1 MVFSSLKSKIALGFD
16 RIRRAMPPDGCPV
29 FPEAPD
35 PSAPAGPGPA
45 LPADKDELIRSMTR
59 ALRVAFKMASMYN
72 PDHPAFK
79 SSVNDLLAKV
89 EALFAFINPLSIGFS
104 PHALLIDGR
113 FWEGERTYMDLAQLF
128 HFRKIRRL
136 EIRPGLPHTEFMRF
150 ASKIMLPVKMF
161 IKEGGAQAIVKRE
174 AIIHIAVDTL
184 DYKVLLQGEGEE
196 IKDIWP
202 YLLMEAV
209 EEDDSAKFEELAGS
223 FGKVVGKFNT
233 EDLIQNEELHKNF
246 TRFFHYLKDSSQ
258 EKYRLASKQLLK
270 TIVSAR
276 KTPAESKF
284 ENLKL
289 LISDLGEEDLASTLW
304 EEIIGND
311 KFDSL
316 SFSIFSRIID
326 KERHKKIATSL
337 HALFH
342 TENPQ
347 NRRAETESK
356 LRILMSGMSSSL
368 HSEIY
373 RQTLSNLLNE
383 IDFEQRLALD
393 HTLLQRNYR
402 FLLLVLLSRESQ
414 RERILVQ
421 IDRVGEE
428 WERIVQENDFE
439 FLLAYHEVLESRSS
453 DLAAEAPLGEALR
466 SIAEH
471 VEGCLLQGE
480 TRPEIDTFVERLG
493 RSLHDWDAYEATV
506 FKDRIVSPSLL
517 RACFLFFPDEA
528 EAFEAAIKKRS
539 SDSELLGRLADA
551 LRLIDTPRSLDLL
564 KRIYEAGDAG
574 VKVKALQAMQNLKE
588 YDEAFLFPI
597 LARTNELLQAE
608 ALVLLMRHERTK
620 HVAFTKL
627 FGLASPYGIRNR
639 TLLRSLGIVSRYG
652 LREAAPYI
660 IPLTERK
667 DFWNRKVRQAAEKLL
682 ETWGLEIWREG

>member
-1 MVFSSLKSKIALGFD
+1 MA
-16 RIRRAMPPDGCPV
+16 
-29 FPEAPD
+29 
-35 PSAPAGPGPA
+35 PGPA
-45 LPADKDELIRSMTR
+45 APCPPLPADKDELIRLMTR

-89 EALFAFINPLSIGFS
+89 EALFVFINPLSIGFS

-136 EIRPGLPHTEFMRF
+136 EIRPGLPHAEFMRF
-150 ASKIMLPVKMF
+150 ASKFMLPVKMF
-161 IKEGGAQAIVKRE
+161 IKEGGAQAIIKRE
-174 AIIHIAVDTL
+174 CVLHISVDTL

-209 EEDDSAKFEELAGS
+209 EENDSAKFEELAGS
-223 FGKVVGKFNT
+223 FGRVVGKFNT

-246 TRFFHYLKDSSQ
+246 AKFFHYLKETSE
-258 EKYRLASKQLLK
+258 EKHRVASKQLLK

-289 LISDLGEEDLASTLW
+289 LISDLNEEDLASTLW
-304 EEIIGND
+304 EEILGND

-356 LRILMSGMSSSL
+356 LRTLMSGMSSSL

-383 IDFEQRLALD
+383 IDFEQKLALD
-393 HTLLQRNYR
+393 HILLQRNYR
-402 FLLLVLLSRESQ
+402 FLLLVLLSQDCQ
-414 RERILVQ
+414 RERVLAQ
-421 IDRVGEE
+421 IKRVGEE
-428 WERIVQENDFE
+428 WERVVQENDFE
-439 FLLAYHEVLESRSS
+439 FLLAYHEVLEAHSS
-453 DLAAEAPLGEALR
+453 DLAAEAPVAEALHA
-466 SIAEH
+466 IAAH

-480 TRPEIDTFVERLG
+480 TRPELDAFIERLG
-493 RSLHDWDAYEATV
+493 RSLHDWEAYAATV
-506 FKDRIVSPSLL
+506 FKDRIVSASLL
-517 RACFLFFPDEA
+517 RACFRFFPEEA

-539 SDSELLGRLADA
+539 SDGELLGRLADA

-564 KRIYEAGDAG
+564 KRIFEAGDAAA
-574 VKVKALQAMQNLKE
+574 KVKALQAMQNLKE

-597 LARTNELLQAE
+597 LAKRNELLQAE

-627 FGLASPYGIRNR
+627 FGIASPYGIRNR
-639 TLLRSLGIVSRYG
+639 TLLRNLGIVSRYG
-652 LREAAPYI
+652 LREAAPYVAR
-660 IPLTERK
+660 LTERK

-682 ETWGLEIWREG
+682 ESWGLEVWREG

>member
-1 MVFSSLKSKIALGFD
+1 MSPESDG
-16 RIRRAMPPDGCPV
+16 RRP
-29 FPEAPD
+29 
-35 PSAPAGPGPA
+35 APAGPAAPSA
-45 LPADKDELIRSMTR
+45 PPPPPPLPTDKDELIRSMTR
-59 ALRVAFKMASMYN
+59 SLRVAFKMASMYH

-79 SSVNDLLAKV
+79 SSANELLAKV
-89 EALFAFINPLSIGFS
+89 EALFAWVNPLSIGFS
-104 PHALLIDGR
+104 PHALLIDNR

-128 HFRKIRRL
+128 HFRKIKRL
-136 EIRPGLPHTEFMRF
+136 EFRPGLGHDEFMRF

-161 IKEGGAQAIVKRE
+161 IKEGGAAAIVQRE
-174 AIIHIAVDTL
+174 AITHIAVDTL
-184 DYKVLLQGEGEE
+184 DYSVLLQGEGEE

-209 EEDDSAKFEELAGS
+209 EENDAAKFEELAGS

-246 TRFFHYLKDSSQ
+246 AQFFHYLKETSE
-258 EKYRLASKQLLK
+258 EKHRVASKQLLK

-276 KTPAESKF
+276 KTPTEAKF

-289 LISDLGEEDLASTLW
+289 LISDLSEEDLASTLW

-337 HALFH
+337 HALFQS
-342 TENPQ
+342 EDPQ

-356 LRILMSGMSSSL
+356 IRILMSGMSSSL

-383 IDFEQRLALD
+383 ISFDQKLVLD
-393 HTLLQRNYR
+393 RPLLQRNYR
-402 FLLLVLLSRESQ
+402 FLLLTLLSQEYAK
-414 RERILVQ
+414 ETAAVDLKRIA
-421 IDRVGEE
+421 EE
-428 WERIVQENDFE
+428 WERVVQEADLA
-439 FLLAYHEVLESRSS
+439 FLLAFQEVLDGRAV
-453 DLAAEAPLGEALR
+453 DLAGEPAYEEARR
-466 SIAEH
+466 SVAEH
-471 VEGCLLQGE
+471 VEGCLLRGE
-480 TRPEIDTFVERLG
+480 ARPELDALVDKLG
-493 RSLHDWDAYEATV
+493 VSLYGREVYADTV
-506 FKDRIVSPSLL
+506 FKDRVVSASLL
-517 RACFLFFPDEA
+517 RAVFRFFP
-528 EAFEAAIKKRS
+528 EAAADVQAAVKKKA

-551 LRLIDTPRSLDLL
+551 LKLIDTPVSLETLE
-564 KRIYEAGDAG
+564 RIFEAGDAA

-597 LARTNELLQAE
+597 LEKKNELIQAE

-627 FGLASPYGIRNR
+627 FGLASPYGLRNR
-639 TLLRSLGIVSRYG
+639 ALLRNLGIVERYG
-652 LREAAPYI
+652 LREAAPYVA
-660 IPLTERK
+660 PLAERK
-667 DFWNRKVRQAAEKLL
+667 DFWNRKVRLEAGRLL
-682 ETWGLEIWREG
+682 EKWREG

>member
-1 MVFSSLKSKIALGFD
+1 LSSDGPAAPE
-16 RIRRAMPPDGCPV
+16 RPDQ
-29 FPEAPD
+29 
-35 PSAPAGPGPA
+35 SAPAGPSAPI
-45 LPADKDELIRSMTR
+45 PADKDELIRSMAR
-59 ALRVAFKMASMYN
+59 AMRVAFKMASMYN

-79 SSVNDLLAKV
+79 SSVNDLLVKL
-89 EALFAFINPLSIGFS
+89 ETLFVYINPLTIGFS

-128 HFRKIRRL
+128 HFRKIKRL
-136 EIRPGLPHTEFMRF
+136 EIRPGLQHDEFMRF

-161 IKEGGAQAIVKRE
+161 IKEGGVQAIIKRE
-174 AIIHIAVDTL
+174 TIIHIAVDTL
-184 DYKVLLQGEGEE
+184 DYSILLQGEGEE

-209 EEDDSAKFEELAGS
+209 EENDQDKLAELAGS

-246 TRFFHYLKDSSQ
+246 AKFFHYLKTTSE
-258 EKYRLASKQLLK
+258 EKHRVASKQLLK
-270 TIVSAR
+270 TIVSTR
-276 KTPAESKF
+276 KTPTESKF

-289 LISDLGEEDLASTLW
+289 LISDLSEEDLASTLW

-342 TENPQ
+342 GENPK

-383 IDFEQRLALD
+383 IAFDQKLALD
-393 HTLLQRNYR
+393 HQLLQRNYR
-402 FLLLVLLSRESQ
+402 FLLLVLLSQEAQ
-414 RERILVQ
+414 RDQALAQ
-421 IDRVGEE
+421 IKRVGEE

-439 FLLAYHEVLESRSS
+439 FLLAYLEVLEARSS
-453 DLAAEAPLGEALR
+453 DLAAEPPVGQALR
-466 SIAEH
+466 SISEH
-471 VEGCLLQGE
+471 VEGCLLKGE
-480 TRPEIDTFVERLG
+480 SQPELDTFIQRLG
-493 RSLHDWDAYEATV
+493 RSLHDWPSYAATV

-517 RACFLFFPDEA
+517 RACFRFFPDEA
-528 EAFEAAIKKRS
+528 EAFDAAIKKRS
-539 SDSELLGRLADA
+539 SDSELLGRIADS
-551 LRLIDTPRSLDLL
+551 LRTIDTPRSLEVL
-564 KRIYEAGDAG
+564 KKVYKAGDAG
-574 VKVKALQAMQNLKE
+574 VKVRALQAMQNLKE

-597 LARTNELLQAE
+597 LEKKNELLQAE

-627 FGLASPYGIRNR
+627 FGLASPYGLRNK
-639 TLLRSLGIVSRYG
+639 TLLRNLAIVDRYG
-652 LREAAPYI
+652 LREAALYVA
-660 IPLTERK
+660 PLAERG
-667 DFWNRKVRQAAEKLL
+667 DFWNRKVRQAAQRLLDKWGL
-682 ETWGLEIWREG
+682 ETWRAR

>member
-1 MVFSSLKSKIALGFD
+1 MS
-16 RIRRAMPPDGCPV
+16 PDGGPRV
-29 FPEAPD
+29 PATPD
-35 PSAPAGPGPA
+35 PSVPAGPGPP
-45 LPADKDELIRSMTR
+45 LPADKDELIRLMTR

-72 PDHPAFK
+72 AEHPAFK

-89 EALFAFINPLSIGFS
+89 EALFAYVNPLSIGFS

-128 HFRKIRRL
+128 HFRKVKRL
-136 EIRPGLPHTEFMRF
+136 EIRPGLPHAEFMRF
-150 ASKIMLPVKMF
+150 ASKFMLPVKMF
-161 IKEGGAQAIVKRE
+161 IKEGGGQAIIKRE
-174 AIIHIAVDTL
+174 TIIHIAVDTL
-184 DYKVLLQGEGEE
+184 DYSVLLQGEGEE

-209 EEDDSAKFEELAGS
+209 EENDSAKFEELAGS

-246 TRFFHYLKDSSQ
+246 AKFFHYLKTTSE
-258 EKYRLASKQLLK
+258 EKHRVASKQLLK
-270 TIVSAR
+270 TIVSTR
-276 KTPAESKF
+276 KTPTESKF

-289 LISDLGEEDLASTLW
+289 LIADLNEEDLASTLW

-342 TENPQ
+342 SENPQ
-347 NRRAETESK
+347 NRRAETGSK

-383 IDFEQRLALD
+383 IAFDQKLALD
-393 HTLLQRNYR
+393 HQLLQRNYR
-402 FLLLVLLSRESQ
+402 FLLLVLLSQEAQ
-414 RERILVQ
+414 REQALVL
-421 IDRVGEE
+421 IKRVGEE
-428 WERIVQENDFE
+428 WERIIQENDFE
-439 FLLAYHEVLESRSS
+439 FLLAYHEVLEGRSS
-453 DLAAEAPLGEALR
+453 DLAAEAPVGEALR

-471 VEGCLLQGE
+471 VEGCVLRGE
-480 TRPEIDTFVERLG
+480 SRPELDTFIDRLG
-493 RSLHDWDAYEATV
+493 RSLHDWESYAGTV

-517 RACFLFFPDEA
+517 RACFRFFPDQA
-528 EAFEAAIKKRS
+528 EAFDKAIKKRS
-539 SDSELLGRLADA
+539 SDSELLGRIADA
-551 LRLIDTPRSLDLL
+551 LRVIDTPRSLDLL
-564 KRIYEAGDAG
+564 KEVFEAGDAG
-574 VKVKALQAMQNLKE
+574 VRIKVLQAMQNLKE

-597 LARTNELLQAE
+597 LAKKNELLQAE
-608 ALVLLMRHERTK
+608 ALVLLLRHERTK

-627 FGLASPYGIRNR
+627 FAIASPYGFRNKTLIRNI
-639 TLLRSLGIVSRYG
+639 GIVDRYG
-652 LREAAPYI
+652 LREAAPYVAA
-660 IPLTERK
+660 LTERK
-667 DFWNRKVRQAAEKLL
+667 DFWNRKVRQAAERLL
-682 ETWGLEIWREG
+682 EKWGLEIWREG

>member
-1 MVFSSLKSKIALGFD
+1 LSTEGGTKA
-16 RIRRAMPPDGCPV
+16 
-29 FPEAPD
+29 PEAPD
-35 PSAPAGPGPA
+35 PSATASPCPP

-89 EALFAFINPLSIGFS
+89 EALFAYVNPLSIGFS

-136 EIRPGLPHTEFMRF
+136 EIRPGLGHDEFMRF

-174 AIIHIAVDTL
+174 NILHIAVDTL
-184 DYKVLLQGEGEE
+184 DYSVLLQGEGEE

-202 YLLMEAV
+202 YLLMEAA
-209 EEDDSAKFEELAGS
+209 EENDGAKFEELADS
-223 FGKVVGKFNT
+223 FGKVVGKFNS
-233 EDLIQNEELHKNF
+233 EDLVQNEELHKNF
-246 TRFFHYLKDSSQ
+246 TKFFHYLKDSSE
-258 EKYRLASKQLLK
+258 EKYRVASKQLLK

-276 KTPAESKF
+276 KTPTESKF

-289 LISDLGEEDLASTLW
+289 LIADLNEEDLASTLW

-383 IDFEQRLALD
+383 IDFEQKLALD
-393 HTLLQRNYR
+393 HMLLQRNYR
-402 FLLLVLLSRESQ
+402 FLLLTLLAREGPREQVLAE
-414 RERILVQ
+414 IKH
-421 IDRVGEE
+421 IGEE

-453 DLAAEAPLGEALR
+453 ELAAEAPVGEALR
-466 SIAEH
+466 AIAEH

-480 TRPEIDTFVERLG
+480 TRPELDAFIERLG
-493 RSLHDWDAYEATV
+493 RSLHDWDAYAATV

-517 RACFLFFPDEA
+517 RACLRFFPDQA
-528 EAFEAAIKKRS
+528 EAFDAAIKKRS

-551 LRLIDTPRSLDLL
+551 LRVIDTPRSLELL
-564 KRIYEAGDAG
+564 KKIFEAGDNAA
-574 VKVKALQAMQNLKE
+574 KVKSLQAMQNLKE

-597 LARTNELLQAE
+597 LAKRNELLQAE
-608 ALVLLMRHERTK
+608 ALILLMRHERTK

-627 FGLASPYGIRNR
+627 FAIASPYGIRNR
-639 TLLRSLGIVSRYG
+639 ALLRNLGIVSRYG
-652 LREAAPYI
+652 LREAAPYVA
-660 IPLTERK
+660 PLTERK

-682 ETWGLEIWREG
+682 ESWGLEIWREG

>member
-1 MVFSSLKSKIALGFD
+1 MS
-16 RIRRAMPPDGCPV
+16 PDGGPRV
-29 FPEAPD
+29 PATPD
-35 PSAPAGPGPA
+35 PSVPAGPGPP
-45 LPADKDELIRSMTR
+45 LPADKDELIRLMTR

-72 PDHPAFK
+72 AEHPAFK

-89 EALFAFINPLSIGFS
+89 EALFAYVNPLSIGFS

-128 HFRKIRRL
+128 HFRKVKRL
-136 EIRPGLPHTEFMRF
+136 EIRPGLPHAEFMRF
-150 ASKIMLPVKMF
+150 ASKFMLPVKMF
-161 IKEGGAQAIVKRE
+161 IKEGGGQAIIKRE
-174 AIIHIAVDTL
+174 TIIHIAVDTL
-184 DYKVLLQGEGEE
+184 DYSVLLQGEGEE

-209 EEDDSAKFEELAGS
+209 EENDSAKFEELAGS

-246 TRFFHYLKDSSQ
+246 AKFFHYLKTTSE
-258 EKYRLASKQLLK
+258 EKHRVASKQLLK
-270 TIVSAR
+270 TIVSTR
-276 KTPAESKF
+276 KTPTESKF

-289 LISDLGEEDLASTLW
+289 LIADLNEDDLASTLW

-342 TENPQ
+342 SENPQ
-347 NRRAETESK
+347 NRRAETGSK

-383 IDFEQRLALD
+383 IAFDQKLALD
-393 HTLLQRNYR
+393 HQLLQRNYR
-402 FLLLVLLSRESQ
+402 FLLLVLLSQEAQ
-414 RERILVQ
+414 REQALVL
-421 IDRVGEE
+421 IKRVGEE
-428 WERIVQENDFE
+428 WERIIQENDFE
-439 FLLAYHEVLESRSS
+439 FLLAYHEVLEGRSS
-453 DLAAEAPLGEALR
+453 DLAAEAPVGEALR

-471 VEGCLLQGE
+471 VEGCVLRGE
-480 TRPEIDTFVERLG
+480 SRPELDTFIDRLG
-493 RSLHDWDAYEATV
+493 RSLHDWESYAGTV

-517 RACFLFFPDEA
+517 RACFRFFSDQA
-528 EAFEAAIKKRS
+528 EAFDKAIKKRS
-539 SDSELLGRLADA
+539 SDSELLGRIADA
-551 LRLIDTPRSLDLL
+551 LRVIDTPRSLDLL
-564 KRIYEAGDAG
+564 KEVFEAGDAG
-574 VKVKALQAMQNLKE
+574 VRIKVLQAMQNLKE

-597 LARTNELLQAE
+597 LAKKNELLQAE
-608 ALVLLMRHERTK
+608 ALVLLLRHERTK

-627 FGLASPYGIRNR
+627 FAIASPYGFRNKTLIRNI
-639 TLLRSLGIVSRYG
+639 GIVDRYG
-652 LREAAPYI
+652 LREAAPYVAA
-660 IPLTERK
+660 LTERK
-667 DFWNRKVRQAAEKLL
+667 DFWNRKVRQAAERLL
-682 ETWGLEIWREG
+682 EKWGLEIWREG

>member
-1 MVFSSLKSKIALGFD
+1 MSL
-16 RIRRAMPPDGCPV
+16 DGGAAAQ
-29 FPEAPD
+29 ERPD
-35 PSAPAGPGPA
+35 PSAPGASPA
-45 LPADKDELIRSMTR
+45 PVPSAKDELIRSMAR
-59 ALRVAFKMASMYN
+59 AMRVAFKMASMYN
-72 PDHPAFK
+72 ADHPAFK
-79 SSVNDLLAKV
+79 SSVNDLLAKL
-89 EALFAFINPLSIGFS
+89 EALFVWVNPLTIGFS

-128 HFRKIRRL
+128 HFRKIKRL
-136 EIRPGLPHTEFMRF
+136 EIRPGLGHDEFMRF

-161 IKEGGAQAIVKRE
+161 IKEGGAQAIIKRE
-174 AIIHIAVDTL
+174 TISHIAVDTL
-184 DYKVLLQGEGEE
+184 DYSVLLQGEGEE

-209 EEDDSAKFEELAGS
+209 EEDDQGKLEELAGS

-246 TRFFHYLKDSSQ
+246 AKFFSYLKTTSE
-258 EKYRLASKQLLK
+258 EKHRVASKQLLK

-276 KTPAESKF
+276 KTPTESKF

-289 LISDLGEEDLASTLW
+289 LISDLSEEDLASTLW
-304 EEIIGND
+304 EEIIGNE

-347 NRRAETESK
+347 NRRSETESK

-383 IDFEQRLALD
+383 ISFDQKLALD
-393 HTLLQRNYR
+393 HPRLQRNYR
-402 FLLLVLLSRESQ
+402 FLLLVLLSQEAQ
-414 RERILVQ
+414 RDQALTLVG
-421 IDRVGEE
+421 RVGEE

-439 FLLAYHEVLESRSS
+439 FLLAYLEVLESRAS
-453 DLAAEAPLGEALR
+453 DLAAEPAVGAALR
-466 SIAEH
+466 AVAEH
-471 VEGCLLQGE
+471 VEGCLLKGE
-480 TRPEIDTFVERLG
+480 SRPELDVFIDRLG
-493 RSLHDWDAYEATV
+493 RSLHEWEAYAATV

-517 RACFLFFPDEA
+517 RACFRFFPDEE
-528 EAFEAAIKKRS
+528 EAFERALKRRA
-539 SDSELLGRLADA
+539 SDSDLLGRIAEA
-551 LRLIDTPRSLDLL
+551 LRPIDTPRSLETL
-564 KRIYEAGDAG
+564 KRIFTVGDAG

-597 LARTNELLQAE
+597 LDRKSELIQAE
-608 ALVLLMRHERTK
+608 ALILLMRQERTK

-627 FGLASPYGIRNR
+627 FGIVSPYGLRNK
-639 TLLRSLGIVSRYG
+639 TLLRNIRIVDRYG
-652 LREAAPYI
+652 LREAALYVA
-660 IPLTERK
+660 LLAERK
-667 DFWNRKVRQAAEKLL
+667 DFWNRKVRQAAEALL
-682 ETWGLEIWREG
+682 AKWGLDTFHAG